1 MHKEF
6 VLSLHQQSLVE
17 SHLYIVRDTLRFR
30 IRPIESSTGLGYD
43 DLYQEG
49 CLWLCWA
56 AFSYVEDSAAFA
68 TYAKKVV
75 VNGLLSYCR
84 ETKNHN
90 KHFLQLEIS
99 ETGDIIL
106 PTEELRGS
114 LQSQMD
120 LLEIIDLLK
129 SAENAYHGV
138 ARLGIQSLAKSV
150 QGFGVTE
157 IANSYQVPASHVGA
171 WISRASSKLRNDEA
185 FLAAIR

>member
-1 MHKEF
+1 MRKEF
-6 VLSLHQQSLVE
+6 ILSPQQQSLVE
-17 SHLYIVRDTLRFR
+17 SHLYIVREVLRFR
-30 IRPIESSTGLGYD
+30 IRPIESGIGLGYD

-56 AFSYVEDSAAFA
+56 AYSYLEDGAAFA

-75 VNGLLSYCR
+75 INGLLSYCR

-90 KHFLQLEIS
+90 KNFLHLEIS
-99 ETGDIIL
+99 ESGEIIL
-106 PTEELRGS
+106 PSEEYRGS
-114 LQSQMD
+114 LQSQID

-129 SAENAYHGV
+129 SAEDSYHGV
-138 ARLGIQSLAKSV
+138 ARLGVQSLAQRV

-171 WISRASSKLRNDEA
+171 WISRASSKLRSDET

>member
-1 MHKEF
+1 MRKEF
-6 VLSLHQQSLVE
+6 ELSSQQQSLVE
-17 SHLYIVRDTLRFR
+17 SHLYIVRDALRFR
-30 IRPIESSTGLGYD
+30 IRPIESSIGLGYD

-56 AFSYVEDSAAFA
+56 AFSYVDDGAAFA

-75 VNGLLSYCR
+75 INGLLSYCR

-90 KHFLQLEIS
+90 KHYLQLEIN
-99 ETGDIIL
+99 ECGDVIL
-106 PTEELRGS
+106 PAEEYRGS
-114 LQSQMD
+114 LQSQID

-129 SAENAYHGV
+129 SAEDSYTGV
-138 ARLGIQSLAKSV
+138 ARLGVQSLAQRV

-157 IANSYQVPASHVGA
+157 IANTYQVPVSHVGA
-171 WISRASSKLRNDEA
+171 WISRASSKLRSDEA

>member
-84 ETKNHN
+84 ETRNHN
-90 KHFLQLEIS
+90 KHYLQLEIS
-99 ETGDIIL
+99 EKEIL
-106 PTEELRGS
+106 FFQPKNSEALYSRKLIYWRSSIFSS
-114 LQSQMD
+114 L
-120 LLEIIDLLK
+120 EK
-129 SAENAYHGV
+129 
-138 ARLGIQSLAKSV
+138 
-150 QGFGVTE
+150 
-157 IANSYQVPASHVGA
+157 
-171 WISRASSKLRNDEA
+171 
-185 FLAAIR
+185 IRITALPI